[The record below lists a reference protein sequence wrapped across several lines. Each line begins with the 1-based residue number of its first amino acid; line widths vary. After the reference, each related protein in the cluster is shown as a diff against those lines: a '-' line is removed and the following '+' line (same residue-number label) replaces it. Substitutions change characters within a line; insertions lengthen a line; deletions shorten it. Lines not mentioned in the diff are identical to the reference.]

1 MSRLQSFVQA
11 CILTIFTIMVVCA
24 LFFGYIW
31 RNGLL
36 GPEES
41 QDAIN
46 VVLIMIGPWV
56 LAIDILII
64 SPLLW
69 WITRRTIFK
78 PNVKILK
85 GLITEKPIPI
95 LPPIQKYPV
104 FLPPPYEPA
113 PDAGI
118 WEEIKQRQ
126 DINSRDDIL

>member
-1 MSRLQSFVQA
+1 MSRLNSFVQA
-11 CILTIFTIMVVCA
+11 CILTIFTTMVVCA

-46 VVLIMIGPWV
+46 VILLMIGPWA
-56 LAIDILII
+56 LAIDIFII

-69 WITRRTIFK
+69 WITRRTILK
-78 PNVKILK
+78 PKVKILK
-85 GLITEKPIPI
+85 GIIIEKQI
-95 LPPIQKYPV
+95 PV
-104 FLPPPYEPA
+104 FLPPPYDPD

-118 WEEIKQRQ
+118 WEEIIQKARYK
-126 DINSRDDIL
+126 